1 MPVKMTIF
9 RRLIVMLALLI
20 VPILALYMYS
30 YQVSVDVVRNEVKES
45 NLQHLSFL
53 LKQAEM
59 TVDQLTLAAN
69 TIGRFQVVDDL
80 IHINEKSSNYEKVE
94 IKQDIIEKLRLSGA
108 SSNWT
113 NQFTVYAP
121 SAGTGVTTL
130 NAANY
135 ESMFA
140 DDAITKEWKY
150 RETSENDMPVEQFVR
165 HTVYPGSRLIV
176 EVSFTADNIR
186 NMLDQIKLKGKNDP
200 FLYHPGDRPILN
212 RTANGPLVAGVV
224 DYLNSWTAEERDKE
238 SGTEYVRLQGRQYMV
253 NYVKSETLNWV
264 LVDYVPLAYRLSPIK
279 NSSLL
284 FYACIGMLLAMSVAF
299 ALLLYRNVQMPVSQL
314 LHGVRNMERG
324 QFSVR
329 LSYKRKNEF
338 SYLFHRFNQMASQ
351 IEQLI
356 ENVFA
361 ERLRSKEATLKQ
373 LQSQI
378 NPHFLYNSLAFIK
391 SMTELGEKEAV
402 IAMTLNLSRYYRYTT
417 RVENQEATLGEE
429 VELVRN
435 YLTIQNLQMQR
446 FEFELDIPDDM
457 LEIRMP
463 LLLLQ
468 PLAENAIEHGLEPR
482 MEWGLLR
489 IAGERDGANNRLIVE
504 DNGVGMTDEQ
514 LTELRRRL
522 DTPLEQE
529 TGCGLW
535 NVHQRLKYRFGPDAG
550 VDLSPSPLGGLRATI
565 KWEIMDG
572 KEGSHHAPSADR

>member
-9 RRLIVMLALLI
+9 RRLILMLFLLI
-20 VPILALYMYS
+20 LPILGLYMYS
-30 YQVSVDVVRNEVKES
+30 NQVSVRVVRNEIKES

-53 LKQAEM
+53 LRQAEV
-59 TVDQLTLAAN
+59 TVEQLMLAAN
-69 TIGRFQVVDDL
+69 TIGRFQVIDDL
-80 IHINEKSSNYEKVE
+80 IHIDEKPSNYEKVV
-94 IKQDIIEKLRLSGA
+94 IKQDIIEKLRVSGA

-121 SAGTGVTTL
+121 AAGTGVTTL
-130 NAANY
+130 NSADYGA
-135 ESMFA
+135 MFA
-140 DDAITKEWKY
+140 EDAITKEWKY
-150 RETSENDMPVEQFVR
+150 RETSENGVPVKQFVR
-165 HTVYPGSRLIV
+165 HTVYPGSRIIV

-200 FLYHPGDRPILN
+200 FFYHPGELPIMN
-212 RTANGPLVAGVV
+212 RTANETLAEGVV
-224 DYLNSWTAEERDKE
+224 DYLNGRKVDADRAE
-238 SGTEYVRLQGRQYMV
+238 SGTEYVRLQGRQYMI

-264 LVDYVPLAYRLSPIK
+264 LVDYVPMEYRLSPIK

-284 FYACIGMLLAMSVAF
+284 FYACIGMLLAMSIAF

-329 LSYKRKNEF
+329 LTNRQKNEF

-391 SMTELGEKEAV
+391 SMTELEEKEAV
-402 IAMTLNLSRYYRYTT
+402 IAMTLNLSQYYRYTT

-429 VELVRN
+429 LELVRN

-446 FEFELDIPDDM
+446 FDFELDVPDDM
-457 LEIRMP
+457 LELRIPR
-463 LLLLQ
+463 LILQ
-468 PLAENAIEHGLEPR
+468 PIAENAILHGLEPR
-482 MEWGLLR
+482 MEWGWLR
-489 IAGERDGANNRLIVE
+489 ISGERDGAGNRLIVE
-504 DNGVGMTDEQ
+504 DNGVGLSEGA
-514 LTELRRRL
+514 LEKLRIKL
-522 DTPLEQE
+522 DTPLDNES
-529 TGCGLW
+529 GCGLW
-535 NVHQRLKYRFGPDAG
+535 NVHQRLKYRFGPEAG
-550 VDLSPSPLGGLRATI
+550 VEMSPSPGGGLRTVLHWTDHEN
-565 KWEIMDG
+565 KG
-572 KEGSHHAPSADR
+572 GPS